1 MKAYLANGLFSQAD
15 QMFNRYIANRVRE
28 AFPNINLYLPQENEG
43 INDKAAYADSVM
55 IFDGDNKYLDKA
67 DLLIAVI
74 DGIEID
80 SGVASEIG
88 RFLLMKENDDREC
101 YVYALY
107 TDTRQQGRENTSK
120 IDALVS
126 DGTEN
131 QFMYRNLYVIGG
143 IKKHGKIVGS
153 VDELI
158 QEITKLVS

>member
-88 RFLLMKENDDREC
+88 RFLLMKENDDRER